1 MEAGPGA
8 PQAEVSSMKPRLLV
22 VDDEEAILSAI
33 REYFQPLG
41 YDVDCARELEE
52 AEALLVHIRYAL
64 VIADVRLTGVHGNE
78 GLELIRFIRERSP
91 WTRIIVLT
99 GYGSTEIEMEAIGR
113 GVDAFLQKPQP
124 LAELAAIAANLTG
137 QGS

>member
-1 MEAGPGA
+1 
-8 PQAEVSSMKPRLLV
+8 MKPRLLV
-22 VDDEEAILSAI
+22 VDDEEPILSAI
-33 REYFQPLG
+33 REYFEPLG

-52 AEALLVHIRYAL
+52 AEALLAHIRYAL
-64 VIADVRLTGVHGNE
+64 VIADLRLTGEHGSE
-78 GLELIRFIRERSP
+78 GLELIRFVRERSP

-99 GYGSTEIEMEAIGR
+99 GFGSTEIETEAIGR

-137 QGS
+137 QGR